1 MNIDHY
7 QFDLR
12 NSALRRKYDGLKYT
26 LKKLEVKSA
35 GMLGPGYSVSV
46 YLTSPYKTLYDRGL
60 TTHPLQNT
68 LYELSLVES
77 ANTETTP
84 TAPHQ

>member
-35 GMLGPGYSVSV
+35 GMLGPG
-46 YLTSPYKTLYDRGL
+46 
-60 TTHPLQNT
+60 
-68 LYELSLVES
+68 
-77 ANTETTP
+77 
-84 TAPHQ
+84 